1 VTLTGPAGVGAS
13 RLARDFAREHGGVV
27 VLDDA
32 RAGDVPDAP
41 AIATA
46 REPLGVPGERVYPLR
61 PLAEAPAVELF
72 REHAPALDASYAE
85 LAQRVRALGLLPAA
99 IVRAA
104 EEAARE

>member
-1 VTLTGPAGVGAS
+1 MTLTGPAGVGAS

-32 RAGDVPDAP
+32 RGRDLPEGP

-61 PLAEAPAVELF
+61 PLAEAPAVELY
-72 REHAPALDASYAE
+72 REHAPALAASYAE
-85 LAQRVRALGLLPAA
+85 LARRVRALGFLPAA

-104 EEAARE
+104 EEAARQ